1 MIKMGIRPHVDV
13 DRKGVFHI
21 YITVYNDICS
31 ATYTQNIYIY
41 IHIYIYSGICRQ
53 YFVGQ
58 DWIPRLGVVNPFR
71 KCVFFELLDCSN
83 RRFR

>member
-1 MIKMGIRPHVDV
+1 MA
-13 DRKGVFHI
+13 GVGGYI
-21 YITVYNDICS
+21 YIYLYIYS
-31 ATYTQNIYIY
+31 YIY
-41 IHIYIYSGICRQ
+41 IHIYIYSYVFTYI
-53 YFVGQ
+53 YIYIFIYIYIYIVEYADNISVGQ